1 LRGKNYGL
9 TGKHAIYGAIGR
21 AAKDAR
27 RDVQVGF
34 HIWHANS
41 LSPFVR
47 AEQDYA
53 AVAKVVDF
61 LKIVLHN
68 NCGGPRYVRHLN
80 NVGATIFRDVPK
92 DELLRLHNHWL
103 NYGDE
108 SGFDELPKSG
118 LSADYVARETRRAMD
133 DVKGACRIYSGI
145 DIDIPTEADEKKTTA
160 QDVFDA
166 TTAALKSGADGVI
179 FSRKY

>member
-21 AAKDAR
+21 AAKDSR
-27 RDVQVGF
+27 WDVQVGF

-68 NCGGPRYVRHLN
+68 NCGGPRYVRHLEQRR
-80 NVGATIFRDVPK
+80 RD
-92 DELLRLHNHWL
+92 DFSGCAEGRAAAAAQSLAELWR
-103 NYGDE
+103 
-108 SGFDELPKSG
+108 
-118 LSADYVARETRRAMD
+118 
-133 DVKGACRIYSGI
+133 
-145 DIDIPTEADEKKTTA
+145 
-160 QDVFDA
+160 
-166 TTAALKSGADGVI
+166 
-179 FSRKY
+179 

>member
-1 LRGKNYGL
+1 M
-9 TGKHAIYGAIGR
+9 
-21 AAKDAR
+21 
-27 RDVQVGF
+27 
-34 HIWHANS
+34 
-41 LSPFVR
+41 
-47 AEQDYA
+47 
-53 AVAKVVDF
+53 
-61 LKIVLHN
+61 
-68 NCGGPRYVRHLN
+68 
-80 NVGATIFRDVPK
+80 PK

-145 DIDIPTEADEKKTTA
+145 DIDIPTEAEEKKTTA

-179 FSRKY
+179 FSRKYSEMRLANLEAGGRAVREFSS